1 MQPMLWFCV
10 FARIVAN
17 PCSNVFQK
25 LLTRRSAE
33 PLFVICATHGLL
45 TLAVLPALWFSV
57 SGLPATFWTNMAI
70 GSLLTVAGN
79 ALLVQ
84 AVKLT
89 DLSVLGPINAYKAVV
104 SLIPGAILL
113 HEIPGA
119 WGLGGIG
126 LIVAGTYFL
135 TDRDEAGLFPSAPV
149 RLLRD
154 RGVQCR
160 IAALVLSAVEAVFMK
175 RALLASSATATFAVW
190 AAFGLGVSLA
200 ASAALL
206 GGDKLRSELRL
217 LRNSASTYLL
227 LAATTGAMQFC
238 TILVLQRLQVGYALA
253 LFQTSALISV
263 VLGRQVFQERNIA
276 RRLAGSAVMVAG
288 ATLIIVTR

>member
-1 MQPMLWFCV
+1 MTEGRRGREKTLLCIMHVMIWFCV

-45 TLAVLPALWFSV
+45 TLAVLPALYLCA
-57 SGLPATFWTNMAI
+57 SGQSATFWTNMAI

-113 HEIPGA
+113 HEIPGV

-135 TDRDEAGLFPSAPV
+135 TDRDQAGLSPSAPA

-175 RALLASSATATFAVW
+175 RRC
-190 AAFGLGVSLA
+190 SLRPPRPR
-200 ASAALL
+200 
-206 GGDKLRSELRL
+206 LRSGPHSD
-217 LRNSASTYLL
+217 SASRW
-227 LAATTGAMQFC
+227 
-238 TILVLQRLQVGYALA
+238 RL
-253 LFQTSALISV
+253 
-263 VLGRQVFQERNIA
+263 RPRC
-276 RRLAGSAVMVAG
+276 
-288 ATLIIVTR
+288 